1 MRSTFKLLFYVKRN
15 VPKSD
20 NSLPLMGRITI
31 NKGIVQFSL
40 KMSVPPELWDSK
52 AGKAMGKSE
61 KAKDIN
67 RQLEQIRVTINNRYQ
82 EIIQAAGGV
91 TAEQVKNA
99 YLGIGIKQDMF
110 LKLFAWHNELF
121 ARKVGN
127 GRTLNTY
134 KKYCNLYKLMQAYIL
149 KEYKRED
156 ISLKEL
162 NLSFINGFEHFL
174 RTVRGCCTN
183 TIWLYMIGVKHIIS
197 VARNEGLLVVN
208 ESPDEK

>member
-31 NKGIVQFSL
+31 NKGIVQFCL

-82 EIIQAAGGV
+82 EIIQAGGGV
-91 TAEQVKNA
+91 TAEQVKM
-99 YLGIGIKQDMF
+99 LI
-110 LKLFAWHNELF
+110 WEL
-121 ARKVGN
+121 V
-127 GRTLNTY
+127 
-134 KKYCNLYKLMQAYIL
+134 
-149 KEYKRED
+149 
-156 ISLKEL
+156 
-162 NLSFINGFEHFL
+162 
-174 RTVRGCCTN
+174 
-183 TIWLYMIGVKHIIS
+183 
-197 VARNEGLLVVN
+197 
-208 ESPDEK
+208 

>member
-67 RQLEQIRVTINNRYQ
+67 RQLEQIRVTINNRYHTSGWRCYSRTSKKCLFGNWYK
-82 EIIQAAGGV
+82 ARHV
-91 TAEQVKNA
+91 SQV
-99 YLGIGIKQDMF
+99 
-110 LKLFAWHNELF
+110 
-121 ARKVGN
+121 
-127 GRTLNTY
+127 
-134 KKYCNLYKLMQAYIL
+134 
-149 KEYKRED
+149 
-156 ISLKEL
+156 
-162 NLSFINGFEHFL
+162 
-174 RTVRGCCTN
+174 VR
-183 TIWLYMIGVKHIIS
+183 L
-197 VARNEGLLVVN
+197 A
-208 ESPDEK
+208 

>member
-15 VPKSD
+15 APKND
-20 NSLPLMGRITI
+20 NSLPLMGRITV

-40 KMSVPPELWDSK
+40 KMTVPPELWDSK

-82 EIIQAAGGV
+82 EIVQAGGGV

-110 LKLFAWHNELF
+110 LKLFA
-121 ARKVGN
+121 
-127 GRTLNTY
+127 
-134 KKYCNLYKLMQAYIL
+134 
-149 KEYKRED
+149 
-156 ISLKEL
+156 
-162 NLSFINGFEHFL
+162 
-174 RTVRGCCTN
+174 
-183 TIWLYMIGVKHIIS
+183 
-197 VARNEGLLVVN
+197 
-208 ESPDEK
+208 

>member
-82 EIIQAAGGV
+82 EMIQAGGGV

-99 YLGIGIKQDMF
+99 YLGIGIKQDKF
-110 LKLFAWHNELF
+110 HNKIAWHNQIIAPNE
-121 ARKVGN
+121 RN
-127 GRTLNTY
+127 RRTQNT
-134 KKYCNLYKLMQAYIL
+134 
-149 KEYKRED
+149 
-156 ISLKEL
+156 
-162 NLSFINGFEHFL
+162 
-174 RTVRGCCTN
+174 
-183 TIWLYMIGVKHIIS
+183 
-197 VARNEGLLVVN
+197 
-208 ESPDEK
+208 